1 MAAGLNGRTRDLYCG
16 ISSGDFGLGE
26 LGPNAV
32 VR

>member
-16 ISSGDFGLGE
+16 ISSGDFGFGE
-26 LGPNAV
+26 LGPKAV